1 MWTKNGVII
10 TDTDMAAGLKDLIF
24 TAAKI
29 RHSGMYTCSASNIYG
44 TISQSV
50 FIKVVAGTCMVNAYN
65 IMQWRYSLSPGQY
78 PNINIY
84 NILLTIINIILSWE
98 NLFEHLHFI

>member
-1 MWTKNGVII
+1 MWTKNGFII
-10 TDTDMAAGLKDLIF
+10 TDTDVTAGLNDLIF

-50 FIKVVAGTCMVNAYN
+50 FVKVVAGTCMANAYN
-65 IMQWRYSLSPGQY
+65 IMQWQISKPWAISQYHHVHVYSPHHFRYIS
-78 PNINIY
+78 
-84 NILLTIINIILSWE
+84 
-98 NLFEHLHFI
+98 